1 MRKIPIIIIALVMLS
16 TGLLTGCTQNSN
28 KGSQYSEDTTYIIG
42 GWYNITNSINA
53 TGVNETFMR
62 TYNFTNNNKFNYS
75 YHATVG
81 SDRYYAYADGT
92 YELKDGNLIV
102 TNSTAVPPKKATLKY
117 SFSSDYKNLTLTSES
132 GLQLVY
138 TRLF

>member
-1 MRKIPIIIIALVMLS
+1 MRKIPIIIITLVMFS
-16 TGLLTGCTQNSN
+16 TGLLTGCTQDSN
-28 KGSQYSEDTTYIIG
+28 KGSDHTEDTTYIIG
-42 GWYNITNSINA
+42 GWVNITNSINV
-53 TGVNETFMR
+53 TGANETFMR
-62 TYNFTNNNKFNYS
+62 TYNFTNNNRFNYS
-75 YHATVG
+75 YHAAIG

-102 TNSTAVPPKKATLKY
+102 TNSTTISPKKATFKY

-138 TRLF
+138 LRLF